1 MINTSVHYTPILHS
15 PLGES
20 PAAHTLSESNNAPLK
35 PVEPATA
42 TERAR
47 LRAPRHEVDLEEKRS
62 GRDSPVSDDSQ
73 EKASREQ
80 AREKQRDRE
89 RLEQDRAEI
98 TELAARDREVRAH
111 EQAHVAVGG
120 QYAGGARYQ
129 YQRGP
134 DGVNYAV
141 SGEVS
146 IDVSKAATPEA
157 TIAKAQTVRRAALA
171 PAEPSPQDLRVAAQ
185 ATLLENQARKE
196 LAMERV
202 REARDKKEAGD
213 AGNEKSETDSASKTD
228 SRTDSRSSEDNA
240 RDASP
245 APPSKDN
252 AGFSN
257 IPIVNSR
264 LASGIDNTRYTSSR
278 VGSFLDQLA

>member
-1 MINTSVHYTPILHS
+1 MINTSVHYAPILHS

-20 PAAHTLSESNNAPLK
+20 PAAHTLSESNTAPLK

-47 LRAPRHEVDLEEKRS
+47 LRSPRHEVDLEEKQS
-62 GRDSPVSDDSQ
+62 GRDSAVSDDGL
-73 EKASREQ
+73 ENASREQ
-80 AREKQRDRE
+80 AREKQRERE
-89 RLEQDRAEI
+89 RLEQDRTEI

-146 IDVSKAATPEA
+146 IDVGKAATPEA

-213 AGNEKSETDSASKTD
+213 AGNEKPEPDSASKTD
-228 SRTDSRSSEDNA
+228 SRTDARSPEENP
-240 RDASP
+240 RDTSP
-245 APPSKDN
+245 APPSTDN

-257 IPIVNSR
+257 IPAVNSR